1 MDKKEIVLSSSRVN
15 SYGYRVLTNGIN
27 TEQYARN
34 PILLW
39 NHNRPFRDTK
49 DVILPIG
56 KIEGLRKDGDLLI
69 GTPVFDEGDEFAKE
83 IKRKFE
89 GGFINMS
96 SIGIDIVE
104 VSEAAE
110 HLVQGQTRATITK
123 SKLREV
129 SLTDI
134 GANDDAVVL
143 YADGG
148 NRVELSAGG
157 DSNIIPKLN
166 FNNNKNFNKMK
177 SIQEKLGLQATSTEA
192 DVLLAIGKLQD
203 ASKRV
208 DELEKELNAQKKAA
222 VMSEVDRA
230 VEQKKITADKRDH
243 FVEIGEKIGLTA
255 LKATFDA
262 MSAAVKPTDVI
273 AEGQATARATGG
285 KKWGDLTDTERLSLR
300 ENDVE
305 SYKKLYQQEYGAECV
320 IEQR

>member
-15 SYGYRVLTNGIN
+15 SYGSRVLTDGID

-39 NHNRPFRDTK
+39 NHNRPFSYTK

-69 GTPVFDEGDEFAKE
+69 GTPVFDETYEFAKE

-104 VSEAAE
+104 VSEAVE

-148 NRVELSAGG
+148 NKVELSAGG
-157 DSNIIPKLN
+157 DSDIIPKLN
-166 FNNNKNFNKMK
+166 FNN
-177 SIQEKLGLQATSTEA
+177 I
-192 DVLLAIGKLQD
+192 
-203 ASKRV
+203 
-208 DELEKELNAQKKAA
+208 
-222 VMSEVDRA
+222 
-230 VEQKKITADKRDH
+230 
-243 FVEIGEKIGLTA
+243 
-255 LKATFDA
+255 
-262 MSAAVKPTDVI
+262 
-273 AEGQATARATGG
+273 
-285 KKWGDLTDTERLSLR
+285 
-300 ENDVE
+300 
-305 SYKKLYQQEYGAECV
+305 
-320 IEQR
+320 

>member
-1 MDKKEIVLSSSRVN
+1 MDKKEIILSSSRVN
-15 SYGYRVLTNGIN
+15 SYGYRVLTEGIDA
-27 TEQYARN
+27 EQYARN

-96 SIGIDIVE
+96 SIGIDVVE

-148 NRVELSAGG
+148 NRVELSAEGV
-157 DSNIIPKLN
+157 SNIIPKLN
-166 FNNNKNFNKMK
+166 FNNNKNFYKMK
-177 SIQEKLGLQATSTEA
+177 SIQEKLCLPANSTEA
-192 DVLLAIGKLQD
+192 DVLLAIDKLQG
-203 ASKRV
+203 ASQRV
-208 DELEKELNAQKKAA
+208 AELEERLAAQERTA

-243 FVEIGEKIGLTA
+243 FVEIGEKVGLVA
-255 LKATFDA
+255 IKATFDA
-262 MSAAVKPTDVI
+262 MNAAVKPTDAI
-273 AEGQATARATGG
+273 GATPHKGAEG
-285 KKWGDLTDTERLSLR
+285 KKWSDLSEAERLSLR
-300 ENDVE
+300 TDDVE
-305 SYKKLYQQEYGAECV
+305 LYKKLY
-320 IEQR
+320 R

>member
-1 MDKKEIVLSSSRVN
+1 MNKKEIVLSTSRVN
-15 SYGYRVLTNGIN
+15 SYGSRVLTEGID

-56 KIEGLRKDGDLLI
+56 KIEGLRKDGDSLI
-69 GTPVFDEGDEFAKE
+69 GTPIFDEGDDFAQQ

-96 SIGIDIVE
+96 SIGIDIIE
-104 VSEAAE
+104 VSEDAK
-110 HLVQGQTRATITK
+110 HLLPGQTRATITR

-143 YADGG
+143 YAEGG
-148 NRVELSAGG
+148 DRVELSAGC
-157 DSNIIPKLN
+157 DNDIIPKLN
-166 FNNNKNFNKMK
+166 FNNNKKNIYKMK
-177 SIQEKLGLQATSTEA
+177 SIQEKLGLQSTSTEA
-192 DVLLAIGKLQD
+192 DMVLAIDKLQK
-203 ASKRV
+203 ASQRV
-208 DELEKELNAQKKAA
+208 AELEKKLETQEMAA

-243 FVEIGEKIGLTA
+243 FVELGKKVGVTT
-255 LKATFDA
+255 LKSTFEA

-273 AEGQATARATGG
+273 GATQHIGAAG
-285 KKWGDLTDTERLSLR
+285 KKWGDLSEAERLSLR
-300 ENDVE
+300 TDDVE
-305 SYKKLYQQEYGAECV
+305 LYKKLYQQEYGIECV
-320 IEQR
+320 IE